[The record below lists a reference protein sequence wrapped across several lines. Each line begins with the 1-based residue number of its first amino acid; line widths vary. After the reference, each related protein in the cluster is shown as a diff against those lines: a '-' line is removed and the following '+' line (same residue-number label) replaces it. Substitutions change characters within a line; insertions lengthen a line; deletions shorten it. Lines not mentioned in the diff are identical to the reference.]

1 MKRLLLLALL
11 GSLVTLAQV
20 KLPPHSRQTLP
31 NGLVTVLSPK
41 HDVPLITLSAVVRGG
56 NEADPA
62 PQAGLADLT
71 AELLRRGTATRT
83 AEQVAQELDF
93 IGAEFRTAV
102 DNQSTTVSIE
112 FLAKDTDRA
121 LELFLDA
128 LLHPAFPETEFKKA
142 RDQKI
147 AAAKALKD
155 EPNRIIPLYSRTFFF
170 GRSHPY
176 GHPADELSLAT
187 ITRDQ
192 VIGYHKQL
200 YTAKNIFLVGVG
212 DFTSEALFSKLRD
225 RAASLP
231 SGSMYAW
238 KVAPA
243 VKFSQPGLLVI
254 DKPGATQT
262 YFSIAQ
268 PGIHYTHPDRVA
280 LMLVNTLF
288 GGRFTSILNDE
299 LRVNSG
305 LTYGASS
312 RIQQD
317 RLTGALSIVTFT
329 KTETTAKAIDLAVSL
344 LGRLREQGVSSDQLQ
359 SAKAYVKG
367 IFPTESL
374 ETADQLAHILGL
386 LELYNLNRGEI
397 DDLFSRIDALT
408 PEQATE
414 VARKYFRSDNL
425 QFTLIGNAAKIKADV
440 AKYAPS
446 LKTIT
451 IAKPGIRPLE

>member
-11 GSLVTLAQV
+11 ASAVASAQV
-20 KLPPHSRQTLP
+20 KLPPYTRQTLP
-31 NGLVTVLSPK
+31 NGLVTVLSAK
-41 HDVPLITLSAVVRGG
+41 HDVPLITVSAVIRGG
-56 NEADPA
+56 SEADPA
-62 PQAGLADLT
+62 AEAGLADLT

-83 AEQVAQELDF
+83 AEQFAQELDF
-93 IGAEFRTAV
+93 IGAEFRTAI
-102 DNQSTTVSIE
+102 DAQSTTVSIE

-128 LLHPAFPETEFKKA
+128 LLHPAFAETEFKKA
-142 RDQKI
+142 RDQKV
-147 AAAKALKD
+147 AAVKALKD
-155 EPNRIIPLYSRTFFF
+155 EPSRVIPLYARTFFF
-170 GRSHPY
+170 GRNHPY
-176 GHPADELSLAT
+176 GHPADELSLSA

-212 DFTSEALFSKLRD
+212 DFAPEAMLAKLRD

-231 SGSMYAW
+231 PGNPYSW

-243 VKFSQPGLLVI
+243 VKFSKPALLLV
-254 DKPGATQT
+254 DKPDATQT
-262 YFSIAQ
+262 YFSIGQ

-312 RIQQD
+312 RMQLD

-329 KTETTAKAIDLAVSL
+329 KTETTVKAIDLAVSL
-344 LGRLREQGVSSDQLQ
+344 LGRLREQGINTEQLQ

-367 IFPTESL
+367 IFPTENL

-425 QFTLIGNAAKIKADV
+425 QFTLIGNAAKIRAEV
-440 AKYAPS
+440 AKYAPAF
-446 LKTIT
+446 KVIT
-451 IAKPGIRPLE
+451 IDKPGIRPLE